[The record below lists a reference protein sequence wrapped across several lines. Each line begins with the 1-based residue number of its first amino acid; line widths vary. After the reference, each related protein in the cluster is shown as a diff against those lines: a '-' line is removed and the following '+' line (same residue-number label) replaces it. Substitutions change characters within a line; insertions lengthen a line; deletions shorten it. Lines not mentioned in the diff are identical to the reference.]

1 VYDLR
6 DGLSTEVEGLEGGV
20 LQVVMTSALRRVAR
34 GGPALLAAAAMAA
47 APLSAQ
53 TLQGRVTD
61 DADARP
67 VAVAIVRLLDAEGEP
82 VVLVL
87 ADSAGSYRLE
97 APEPGEYLLEAE
109 RLGYE
114 TTRSPLLAVADPA
127 GAYAVDI
134 SMTRAPLGLE
144 GITVTADRL
153 EEIERGVRHEVGT
166 HPRSLRVEP
175 IPRSTIEEHLAKA
188 HDVVDLVR
196 WENVPSFVVVETA
209 DGPCFQ
215 LRGRSCVTVYVNG
228 FPLNPALV
236 RVVPLEGIET
246 IVVLMPGE
254 SIVYPAGGVLLYTA
268 GWLG

>member
-1 VYDLR
+1 
-6 DGLSTEVEGLEGGV
+6 
-20 LQVVMTSALRRVAR
+20 
-34 GGPALLAAAAMAA
+34 MAA

-196 WENVPSFVVVETA
+196 WENVPSFVVV
-209 DGPCFQ
+209 
-215 LRGRSCVTVYVNG
+215 RGRPV
-228 FPLNPALV
+228 LPA
-236 RVVPLEGIET
+236 
-246 IVVLMPGE
+246 PGPQLCDRLCE
-254 SIVYPAGGVLLYTA
+254 RLPSEPRPRAGRAAGGHRDDRRAHA
-268 GWLG
+268 G